1 MSERLERHGLIKGG
15 RKMENQKILDVL
27 NSLNVIEKQGGED
40 AYILIKNNGENQK
53 LLNDVG
59 VDSETINKYGD
70 EEAFCALSLA
80 FGEGYADLYIDG
92 KFIKFDRSVEIDV
105 EDKEDKTVLLFKQNE
120 ECFLAVV
127 HNDGTVS
134 KVKLTESQ
142 ISEIKE
148 FFV

>member
-80 FGEGYADLYIDG
+80 FGEGYADFYLDG

-105 EDKEDKTVLLFKQNE
+105 EDETVLLFKQNE
-120 ECFLAVV
+120 DYFLVV
-127 HNDGTVS
+127 DHHDGTVS

-142 ISEIKE
+142 IREIKE